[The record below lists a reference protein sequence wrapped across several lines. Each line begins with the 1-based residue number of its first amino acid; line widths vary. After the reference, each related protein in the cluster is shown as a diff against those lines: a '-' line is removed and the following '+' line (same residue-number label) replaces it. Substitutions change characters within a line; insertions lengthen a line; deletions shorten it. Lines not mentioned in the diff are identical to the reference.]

1 MNKINVGR
9 RELFILFFQP
19 MVTLWDYSLINNT
32 SVDCKIAGK
41 IRDPTI
47 ILFFN
52 DILVDVTP

>member
-9 RELFILFFQP
+9 RELFISFFQP
-19 MVTLWDYSLINNT
+19 MITLWGYSLINT
-32 SVDCKIAGK
+32 SADYKTTGK

-52 DILVDVTP
+52 DMLVDVTP